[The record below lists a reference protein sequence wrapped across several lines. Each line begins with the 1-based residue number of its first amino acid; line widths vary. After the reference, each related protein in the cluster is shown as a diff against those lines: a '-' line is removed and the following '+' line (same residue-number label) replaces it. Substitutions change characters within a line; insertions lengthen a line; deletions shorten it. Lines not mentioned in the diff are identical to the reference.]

1 MNEVAIRSHIPTE
14 HEMQVFQL
22 MAGQAIASKMYAN
35 NFKDASGVLMVILAA
50 RELGI
55 QPLQALN
62 GGLNLING
70 KVEISARM
78 MGALI
83 RRSGH
88 KFKTTQIS
96 PLGCTIVGIRG
107 DTGESQTAS
116 FTVAEAQQ
124 AGLVKQGGGWTKW
137 PSDMCY
143 ARALSRLARQL
154 FQDVIGIG
162 YVEGEIQESNEQ
174 VILSAE
180 FGSSDIVT
188 TCLKSTEEE
197 KPIDIVNDELDQ
209 SFNAFLVTIP
219 DEDRPL
225 FGKYISVVSSHMKW
239 SGLKL
244 MDEFLKDQQS
254 TRDKFNKWKEK
265 NA

>member
-1 MNEVAIRSHIPTE
+1 MNEVAIRSNIPSE

-50 RELGI
+50 RELGV

-96 PLGCTIVGIRG
+96 NTGCTIVGIRG
-107 DTGESQTAS
+107 DTGETQSAS

-124 AGLVKQGGGWTKW
+124 AGLVKAGGGWTKW

-162 YVEGEIQESNEQ
+162 YVEGEIQESNAA
-174 VILSAE
+174 V
-180 FGSSDIVT
+180 VVP
-188 TCLKSTEEE
+188 EEAYDLPVDNTLE
-197 KPIDIVNDELDQ
+197 ELER
-209 SFNAFLVTIP
+209 SFDAFTVTIP

-225 FGKYISVVSSHMKW
+225 FGKYISVVTKHTKW
-239 SGLKL
+239 SGQQL
-244 MDEFLKDQQS
+244 MEEFLKDTEA
-254 TRDKFNKWKEK
+254 TREKFNKWKEK
-265 NA
+265 NPV

>member
-1 MNEVAIRSHIPTE
+1 MNEVAVRSHIPTE

-162 YVEGEIQESNEQ
+162 YVEGEIQDSN
-174 VILSAE
+174 AM
-180 FGSSDIVT
+180 IV
-188 TCLKSTEEE
+188 LPDEPVE
-197 KPIDIVNDELDQ
+197 PDHLQNDFD
-209 SFNAFLVTIP
+209 AFLVTLP
-219 DEDRPL
+219 DEDRPA
-225 FGKYISVVSSHMKW
+225 FGKYMSVVSTHMKW
-239 SGLKL
+239 SGEKL

>member
-1 MNEVAIRSHIPTE
+1 MNEVTLRSPIPSE
-14 HEMQVFQL
+14 HEMQVFTI
-22 MAGQAIASKMYAN
+22 MADQAINSRMYAN
-35 NFKDASGVLMVILAA
+35 NFKDQSGVMMVMLSA

-55 QPLQALN
+55 SPMQALN

-96 PLGCTIVGIRG
+96 HTGCTIVGIRG
-107 DTGESQTAS
+107 DTGETQTAS

-124 AGLVKQGGGWTKW
+124 AGLVKSGGGWTKW

-162 YVEGEIQESNEQ
+162 YVEGEIQESNAVVVVPEESYDLP
-174 VILSAE
+174 VDNTLE
-180 FGSSDIVT
+180 E
-188 TCLKSTEEE
+188 LEKSF
-197 KPIDIVNDELDQ
+197 D
-209 SFNAFLVTIP
+209 AFTVTIP
-219 DEDRPL
+219 DADRPL
-225 FGKYISVVSSHMKW
+225 LGKYMSVVTKHMKW
-239 SGLKL
+239 SGQQL
-244 MDEFLKDQQS
+244 MEEFLKDS
-254 TRDKFNKWKEK
+254 EATREKFNKWKEK
-265 NA
+265 NPV